1 MNALPSTPSRD
12 AMVRDGIPPALLDWH
27 REHARALR
35 AHEIARLGAALAAW
49 LQSLRPAAPLTPR
62 DAGF

>member
-1 MNALPSTPSRD
+1 MSVYPSTPSRD
-12 AMVRDGIPPALLDWH
+12 AMVRDGIPPALIDWH

-35 AHEIARLGAALAAW
+35 AQEIARLGGALAAW
-49 LQSLRPAAPLTPR
+49 LHSLRPAAPLTPR